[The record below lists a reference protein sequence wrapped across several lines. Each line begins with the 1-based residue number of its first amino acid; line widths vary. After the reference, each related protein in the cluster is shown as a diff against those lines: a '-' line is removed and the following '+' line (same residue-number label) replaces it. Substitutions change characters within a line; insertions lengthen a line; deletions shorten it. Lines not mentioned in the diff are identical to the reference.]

1 MEIRIDLSDR
11 AILAIDRLTDALYK
25 FLPPSASYTGEVES
39 APTPA
44 ATPAPT
50 PAPTP
55 AATPA
60 PDPAP
65 TPAAAPAPSGGVSD
79 DDLRKHVM
87 NCKLPRDILTSLV
100 RNKYKVASV
109 RELDP
114 LRRAEFVADLQLA
127 PEQVVAMVGAANG

>member
-11 AILAIDRLTDALYK
+11 ALLAIDRLTDALYK

-39 APTPA
+39 APAAAPA
-44 ATPAPT
+44 PAPT
-50 PAPTP
+50 PA
-55 AATPA
+55 PA

-87 NCKLPRDILTSLV
+87 NCKLPRDVLTSLV
-100 RNKYKVASV
+100 RNKFKVASV

-114 LRRAEFVADLQLA
+114 SRRAEFVADLQLA
-127 PEQVVAMVGAANG
+127 PEEVVAMIGAANG